1 MTNRLANIKNF
12 DQLIR
17 YLEDELDWPCQEYGF
32 DEITFKYTAEELGI
46 KDEDSVQ
53 IKQIHQLRPFYQGQ
67 PWGIFFI
74 EFEKKH
80 LPVALLRRVLSH
92 LVVKKRASA
101 NSADKAVWNMDNL
114 LFISAFGNESNDTRE
129 IAFAHFHQEDGDLP
143 TLKVLGW
150 DGADTV
156 LKMEFVDQELH
167 EKLHWPKDPKNVE
180 AWQSTWSSAFR
191 HKPGFVIKTANALAD
206 RLAEL
211 ARGIRGAAETLM
223 AHESEKGPLRQ
234 LYKAFQTALIHDL
247 TEADFADTYAQTITY
262 GLLTAAI
269 SRTDMSGGIYGTALV
284 ASNVTDLVPI
294 TNPFLKE
301 MLETFIHAGDHKGGI
316 QFDEL
321 GIQDVVDLL
330 RGEET
335 DLPAVLRDFDNK
347 TPGEDPVIQFY
358 EHFLSA
364 YNKKL
369 KIQRG
374 VFYTPQPVVSYI
386 VRSAHE
392 LLQTEFR
399 LEDGLADTTTWGE
412 IEKRIPGLKRP
423 ESTDPNSPFVMVL
436 DPATGTATFL
446 VEVIDVVFKTLTEK
460 WEKQHLNKTAQ
471 VEAWNEYVPKHLLPR
486 IFGFELMMAPY
497 AIAHMKVGL
506 KLFETG
512 YRFGSTER
520 VRIFLTNSLEPAS
533 DIKLQQTFEE
543 MAPALAH
550 EAKAVNEVKRAIN
563 FTVVIGN
570 PPYSGHSANPSK
582 DAKGALNFIGKL
594 LHEYY
599 FVDGV
604 PLGEKNP
611 KWLQDDYA
619 KFICFGEFSVNK
631 TGPGILAFI
640 TNHGYLDNPTFR
652 GMRQHLMNTFD
663 EIYLLDLH
671 GNSKKKEIA
680 PDGSKDE
687 NVFDIQQGVVIVLGI
702 KELSDNPIGSKKKT
716 FHSELWGRREHKYTS
731 LQRSGLTD
739 IKWKSFIPNS
749 PNYLFIPQNND
760 LLPEYMNSW
769 EINKIFPS
777 YASTV
782 TTARNDFSM
791 SYDVSTLSNRISDLK
806 NTKIDDSTIRN
817 KYGLKD
823 VSYWKLSEA
832 RKGIRQIEDIN
843 SFIKPYCYRPFDFRY
858 VYYHDA
864 VCERLRPE
872 IMQHMIYENLAFL
885 THRPQSPKEFTFA
898 YCTNLIGDQCVAANK
913 TEGGGNSFQFP
924 LYLYNL
930 PNTKKT
936 LFSQSEPNRQPNLA
950 LAFVKEFSAKLG
962 YQFISDGQ
970 GDLKT
975 AYGPE
980 DVFNYAYAVFH
991 SPTYRSRYAEFLK
1004 IDFPRLPLTGNK
1016 RLFVI
1021 LVAKGKELVELHL
1034 LKSAKV
1040 EDFITTYLVAG
1051 ENLVEKVAYSEEKV
1065 WINANQFFGKI
1076 PEELWN
1082 FKIGGYQVCEK
1093 WLKDRRGRQLSE
1105 EDITHYQKIIVALK
1119 ETIRIMGEI
1128 DQVIEDHGGWPI
1140 K

>member
-1 MTNRLANIKNF
+1 MTNQLANIKNF

-32 DEITFKYTAEELGI
+32 DEITFKYTPEELGI

-74 EFEKKH
+74 EFEKKR

-114 LFISAFGNESNDTRE
+114 LFISAFGDASTETRE

-374 VFYTPQPVVSYI
+374 VFYTPKPVVSYI
-386 VRSAHE
+386 VRSVDE
-392 LLQTEFR
+392 LLKTEFG

-412 IEKRIPGLKRP
+412 MEKKIPRIKRP
-423 ESTDPNSPFVMVL
+423 ESTDPDSPFVMIL

-446 VEVIDVVFKTLTEK
+446 VEVIDVIFKTLTDK
-460 WEKQHLNKTAQ
+460 WENQHLNKSAQ
-471 VEAWNEYVPKHLLPR
+471 MEAWNEYVPKHLLPR
-486 IFGFELMMAPY
+486 LFGYELMMAPY
-497 AIAHMKVGL
+497 AIAHMKIGL

-533 DIKLQQTFEE
+533 DLKLQQSFAE
-543 MAPALAH
+543 MSPALAH
-550 EAKAVNEVKRAIN
+550 EAKAVNEVKNNIN
-563 FTVVIGN
+563 YTVVIGN
-570 PPYSGHSANPSK
+570 PPYSNYGMMN
-582 DAKGALNFIGKL
+582 KGVWILDLLNDYKNGLK
-594 LHEYY
+594 
-599 FVDGV
+599 
-604 PLGEKNP
+604 EKKIN
-611 KWLQDDYA
+611 LDDDYI
-619 KFICFGEFSVNK
+619 KFIRYGQWHIGQ
-631 TGPGILAFI
+631 TGTGILGFI
-640 TNHGYLDNPTFR
+640 TNNTYLDGITHR
-652 GMRQHLMNTFD
+652 RMRDYLLENFQKIF
-663 EIYLLDLH
+663 LLDLH
-671 GNSKKKEIA
+671 GSSTRKELSPVGE
-680 PDGSKDE
+680 PDK
-687 NVFDIQQGVVIVLGI
+687 NVFDIKQGVSIGI
-702 KELSDNPIGSKKKT
+702 FVRNNSTSKHQIYHTDLRGSRKTKYNYLSTNNLIADSINNRFDNVNSISPNFFFVPKDFNEFEKEYFSFI
-716 FHSELWGRREHKYTS
+716 S
-731 LQRSGLTD
+731 LKNIFITSGLPVKTERDKITIHFD
-739 IKWKSFIPNS
+739 IDSLEQTVKDFQNLEVQILRKKYDLQKDSRDWKIAYAKADVQAHLGKQYFK
-749 PNYLFIPQNND
+749 
-760 LLPEYMNSW
+760 
-769 EINKIFPS
+769 KI
-777 YASTV
+777 
-782 TTARNDFSM
+782 
-791 SYDVSTLSNRISDLK
+791 L
-806 NTKIDDSTIRN
+806 
-817 KYGLKD
+817 
-823 VSYWKLSEA
+823 
-832 RKGIRQIEDIN
+832 
-843 SFIKPYCYRPFDFRY
+843 YRPFDFRY
-858 VYYHDA
+858 IWYSGKTRGFVGTPGYAINQNMDK
-864 VCERLRPE
+864 P
-872 IMQHMIYENLAFL
+872 NLAMITSRTVYGSDPWRDIFV
-885 THRPQSPKEFTFA
+885 S
-898 YCTNLIGDQCVAANK
+898 NLI
-913 TEGGGNSFQFP
+913 TEFGIMATRPGNSAPFFP
-924 LYLYNL
+924 LYIYSD
-930 PNTKKT
+930 KKSEQISLLT
-936 LFSQSEPNRQPNLA
+936 ELEKQSNFSR
-950 LAFVKEFSAKLG
+950 EFLLKLNFYLHLNILNFG
-962 YQFISDGQ
+962 K
-970 GDLKT
+970 GDLQSSI
-975 AYGPE
+975 GPE
-980 DVFNYAYAVFH
+980 DIFYYIYAIF
-991 SPTYRSRYAEFLK
+991 SSSTYRTRYVEFLK
-1004 IDFPRLPLTGNK
+1004 IDFPRLPLTSNLELFQILCNLGSQLVALHLFESPVLNTHITQFIGNK
-1016 RLFVI
+1016 DNSI
-1021 LVAKGKELVELHL
+1021 QSGYPKYE
-1034 LKSAKV
+1034 
-1040 EDFITTYLVAG
+1040 
-1051 ENLVEKVAYSEEKV
+1051 
-1065 WINANQFFGKI
+1065 INKI
-1076 PEELWN
+1076 KINSIQAFEGVPQDVWN
-1082 FKIGGYQVCEK
+1082 FHIGGYQVCHK

-1128 DQVIEDHGGWPI
+1128 DHVIEDHGGWPI